1 MYSYTTVAL
10 VAATFT
16 SYIQPCPAP
25 PVVAAGLGAALGG
38 GALGGIAG
46 ELFGK
51 ITDIFTGGDGETKR
65 ALDENAEGL
74 GACVTQA
81 MATKGHGVNA
91 EPGEGTS
98 IIIDGLP
105 QACLAEFKKY
115 NDDPASGAIAP
126 LMGTTEFLNSTA
138 IKVDGLHPEQLATIS
153 EQIKAQPPHH
163 APQRRAMRFEKY

>member
-1 MYSYTTVAL
+1 MYSDTTVAL

-16 SYIQPCPAP
+16 TFIQPCPAP
-25 PVVAAGLGAALGG
+25 PLVAAGLGATLGA
-38 GALGGIAG
+38 GALGGVAG

-51 ITDIFTGGDGETKR
+51 LTDVFTGGDGETKR

-81 MATKGHGVNA
+81 LATKGHGISA

-105 QACLAEFKKY
+105 KVCLAEFKKY
-115 NDDPASGAIAP
+115 NDDPANAAAAP
-126 LMGTTEFLNSTA
+126 FMGTTEFLNSTA
-138 IKVDGLHPEQLATIS
+138 IKVDGLHPDQLATI
-153 EQIKAQPPHH
+153 ENQIKTVPQH
-163 APQRRAMRFEKY
+163 APQRRSMRFEKY